1 MEHGLMTKRTNGMTK
16 IKNTKSYIRDVNI
29 IDIIL
34 IDHRYLK
41 ECIELLTDDHA
52 NNFKKIEMAKG
63 FLNILKKHSEAE
75 KEIVYA
81 PLKADEDFHFNILE
95 ALVEHGIV
103 DDKISELRPKV
114 IHAKVLKDELAVEL
128 KVFAELVKHHI
139 KEEESELLPKMK
151 ELIEEDTLKIMGHE
165 FMKLRKMTTED
176 ISNYPLLQEELV
188 TWKDE
193 VQKVSSQFLSKMDK
207 YVENLRH

>member
-1 MEHGLMTKRTNGMTK
+1 MTKL
-16 IKNTKSYIRDVNI
+16 KNTKSYIRDLNI

-41 ECIELLTDDHA
+41 ECIELLTDDYA
-52 NNFKKIEMAKG
+52 NNFKKIEIAKG

-81 PLKADEDFHFNILE
+81 PLKSDEDFHFNILE

-151 ELIEEDTLKIMGHE
+151 ELIEQDTLKNMGHE

>member
-1 MEHGLMTKRTNGMTK
+1 MTKL
-16 IKNTKSYIRDVNI
+16 KNTKSYIRDLNI

-41 ECIELLTDDHA
+41 ECIELLTDDYA
-52 NNFKKIEMAKG
+52 NNFKKIEIAKG

-81 PLKADEDFHFNILE
+81 PLKSDEDFHFNILE

-151 ELIEEDTLKIMGHE
+151 ELIEQDTLKNMGHE

-188 TWKDE
+188 AWKDE